1 MSTDTP
7 ADALSAWE
15 LVTAILSRRG
25 GQHRVHPCGDRLRHR
40 RRAHRMGANG
50 GRTMRATFALLI
62 AADALA
68 VWLLTSAPELVLR

>member
-25 GQHRVHPCGDRLRHR
+25 VSTEYILAETGFDTVDALIEW
-40 RRAHRMGANG
+40 A
-50 GRTMRATFALLI
+50 RT
-62 AADALA
+62 ADA
-68 VWLLTSAPELVLR
+68 R